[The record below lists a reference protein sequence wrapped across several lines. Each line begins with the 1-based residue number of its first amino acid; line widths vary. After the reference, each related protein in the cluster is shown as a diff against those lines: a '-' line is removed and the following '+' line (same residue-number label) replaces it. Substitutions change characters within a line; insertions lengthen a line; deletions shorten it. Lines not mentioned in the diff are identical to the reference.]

1 MPGPILIIRQC
12 LNLQCRFRFPAPAT
26 GSAGRFCPRCG
37 WETEIIT
44 ASRPGVQ
51 TRSLSAMPSGP
62 VVEALLDNIR
72 STFNVGSI
80 FRASDGAGLRR
91 LHLCGVTPTPENP
104 KVAKTALGAES
115 SVKWAYHLNAVHAAR
130 ELKNRGFQVCA
141 LEITPG
147 SCSIFEAAAHLDSSP
162 LLLVV
167 GNEVTG
173 VDPELIDLSDVVFS
187 IPMQGHKES
196 LNVSLAFGIAAY
208 ALRFAPNI
216 NKA

>member
-1 MPGPILIIRQC
+1 MHDPDQIIRQC
-12 LNLQCRFRFPAPAT
+12 LNPQCCFRFPAPAA
-26 GSAGRFCPRCG
+26 GSAGRFCPMCG
-37 WETEIIT
+37 WETEII
-44 ASRPGVQ
+44 SHLPGVQ
-51 TRSLSAMPSGP
+51 PKPLNATPSGP

-115 SVKWAYHLNAVHAAR
+115 SLEWVYHLNAVHAAR
-130 ELKNRGFQVCA
+130 ELKNQGMRVCA
-141 LEITPG
+141 LEIIPG
-147 SCSIFEAAAHLDSSP
+147 SCSIFEAAAHMGSSP

-208 ALRFAPNI
+208 TLRFASYI